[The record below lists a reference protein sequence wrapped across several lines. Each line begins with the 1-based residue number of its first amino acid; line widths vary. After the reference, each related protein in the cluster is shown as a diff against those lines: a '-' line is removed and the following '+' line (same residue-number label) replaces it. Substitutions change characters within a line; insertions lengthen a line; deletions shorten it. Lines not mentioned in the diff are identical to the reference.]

1 MRFGRFGLLSL
12 LLFVFPL
19 WSQQTETTT
28 TAPLDQTATTASPA
42 PKDTQA
48 VTVLNQ
54 TLAAAGGMSAI
65 TAIADYTAT
74 GTVTYHL
81 AQDVRGTVTIRGDG
95 LFRLRIDASL
105 PAGIH
110 SESMT
115 GPGTAIADHGF
126 VRQLHSQPP
135 MDPGRYLLPSLELA
149 TVLNDP
155 EYSLLYKGIVSV
167 DGHSAHD
174 VQLEYVLPS
183 IVVDSTGLFHEYHT
197 IDAFIDSSTFQV
209 VLMQDVVP
217 EHAIRLMRYSDYRN
231 IGGVQV
237 PFSISEEVGN
247 PTWLIQ
253 LDKINF
259 NSGLQDSDFL
269 L

>member
-1 MRFGRFGLLSL
+1 MRSARFGLLCL
-12 LLFVFPL
+12 LLFIVPL
-19 WSQQTETTT
+19 RSQQTQTTT
-28 TAPLDQTATTASPA
+28 TALPDQTPTAAPSA
-42 PKDTQA
+42 PKDAQA

-54 TLAAAGGMSAI
+54 ALVVAGGMSAI
-65 TAIADYTAT
+65 AAIADYTAS

-81 AQDVRGTVTIRGDG
+81 AQDVQGTVTIRGGG
-95 LFRLRIDASL
+95 LFRLRIDANL

-135 MDPGRYLLPSLELA
+135 MDPGRYLLPSLELGA
-149 TVLNDP
+149 VLNDP

-167 DGHSAHD
+167 DGHSVHD
-174 VQLEYVLPS
+174 VQLEYVLPP
-183 IVVDSTGLFHEYHT
+183 IVVDSTRLFHEYHT
-197 IDAFIDSSTFQV
+197 IDAFIDAATFQV
-209 VLMQDVVP
+209 VMMQDVVP
-217 EHAIRLMRYSDYRN
+217 EHAIRRMRYSDYRTV
-231 IGGVQV
+231 GGVQV
-237 PFSISEEVGN
+237 PYSISEDVRN

-259 NSGLQDSDFL
+259 NSGLQDSDFQL
-269 L
+269 